1 MMTKYGSSQ
10 ALQPGFM
17 DLSQAI
23 KEFKADRKGFPKFQV
38 RGNGDSFR
46 IPQIKP
52 TDWNEANSRV
62 RI

>member
-52 TDWNEANSRV
+52 TDWN
-62 RI
+62 